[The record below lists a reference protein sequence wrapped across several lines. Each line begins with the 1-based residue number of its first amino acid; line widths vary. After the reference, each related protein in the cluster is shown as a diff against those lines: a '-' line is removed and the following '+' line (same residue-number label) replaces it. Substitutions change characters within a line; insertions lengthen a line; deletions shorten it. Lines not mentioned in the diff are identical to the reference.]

1 MAAEYSKTH
10 LTFTFINE
18 DDVTDTKRLKKTV
31 FRFLNPVLEGCTP
44 ARSY

>member
-10 LTFTFINE
+10 LTFTFVNE
-18 DDVTDTKRLKKTV
+18 DDVTDTKRLKKKCV
-31 FRFLNPVLEGCTP
+31 QVLNPVLEGCTP